1 MVEETYS
8 AFEIEDMLSKVVN
21 DLDFAV
27 EKIAENN
34 KKYDYSKDMVEEY
47 KEYVSN
53 IAKNYKKLKKLVN
66 EMTVFDE
73 RKSKGA
79 KKIRRY
85 DII

>member
-1 MVEETYS
+1 MAEETYS

-21 DLDFAV
+21 DLDFAI

-34 KKYDYSKDMVEEY
+34 KKYAYNRNMINNY
-47 KEYVSN
+47 KRYTSN
-53 IAKNYKKLKKLVN
+53 ITKKIKKLRKLVN
-66 EMTVFDE
+66 EKELLDE
-73 RKSKGA
+73 RKYKGV